1 MEGAWHWY
9 GNWIICF
16 IWALWKKMESN
27 ASFYLPGDLSV
38 QEEQSQ
44 TTGFADKMFCVL
56 VARKKKLISC
66 QQMFWLEITSHRKD
80 YLGILIIQQK
90 NRDCPI
96 KYSAIY
102 WTNVNGA
109 NLGLCQRSRQAKSL
123 RHYWRLTWSAES
135 ENVQQKQNGRE
146 GEIDKLL
153 KNTDEERIV
162 LDHKEKHC

>member
-1 MEGAWHWY
+1 MG
-9 GNWIICF
+9 IICF
-16 IWALWKKMESN
+16 VWALLKKMESN
-27 ASFYLPGDLSV
+27 TSFYLSGNLSV

-109 NLGLCQRSRQAKSL
+109 NLGVCQRSRQAKSL

-135 ENVQQKQNGRE
+135 EKCPEQKWNGRE

-153 KNTDEERIV
+153 KNTGEERVV
-162 LDHKEKHC
+162 LDHKEKSR